1 MRRKVSG
8 LARQKPPGRIPPEL
22 EEFLSRE
29 TYSLLIKGAS
39 GSGKTIL
46 AMTILGR
53 FRASESMLYLATR
66 TSPHQLAKDYPWIG
80 EVAGLST
87 EPKRVASPQEG
98 AWETLVDARLD
109 EPGIVFE
116 RITNV
121 LMDKHAPTVVV
132 DSWEALSESMEDDAL
147 RTNIRVLQTWRER
160 AGARLIFV
168 GEDAANT
175 AIDSVVDGVVT
186 LSEQMFSGRRLREIF
201 LSKLHGVKIS
211 APSYYFS
218 LENGLFHSFAR
229 YSHAGFGFASRMPS
243 RGLPRSGGRRHHL
256 TTGFRAL
263 DEALEGGYP
272 SKSVCWI
279 EIDPRVDSEV
289 VVAFLSGTIREWA
302 SSGRSVVLQ
311 ESEGIDPYAVA
322 ELRASLGAGGSDKLR
337 VWGPAS
343 GRKGAKGERITELR
357 SSMGEADGPILS
369 IVDLDKFGQSG
380 EPIGPSALESL
391 TAFLG
396 ESAEFSILVSRS
408 KPDQRPISGLV
419 SAHIR
424 IVDINGTLFVTSE
437 KPWSELYAIVSERES
452 GKAAIRLE
460 RVV

>member
-8 LARQKPPGRIPPEL
+8 LARQDHPGHLPPEL

-29 TYSLLIKGAS
+29 TYSLLIKGGS

-53 FRASESMLYLATR
+53 FRASENLLYLATR

-80 EVAGLST
+80 KVAGLGA
-87 EPKRVASPQEG
+87 EPRRGVSPEEG
-98 AWETLVDARLD
+98 AREALVDARLD
-109 EPGIVFE
+109 EPGVVFE

-132 DSWEALSESMEDDAL
+132 DSWEALSDSMEGEAL

-186 LSEQMFSGRRLREIF
+186 LTEQMFSGRRLREIF

-211 APSYYFS
+211 KPSYYFS
-218 LENGLFHSFAR
+218 LENGLFHSFDR
-229 YSHAGFGFASRMPS
+229 YSNNDFGFASQAPGRDL
-243 RGLPRSGGRRHHL
+243 RRSGSRHHS
-256 TTGFRAL
+256 TGFRAL
-263 DEALEGGYP
+263 DEELEGGYP
-272 SKSVCWI
+272 SKSVSWI
-279 EIDPRVDSEV
+279 EMDPKVDSRV

-311 ESEGIDPYAVA
+311 KSEGIDPHAVA
-322 ELRASLGAGGSDKLR
+322 QLKASLGAGASDTLK
-337 VWGPAS
+337 VWGSAS
-343 GRKGAKGERITELR
+343 GRRGARAEGVNELR
-357 SSMGEADGPILS
+357 SEIGDSKGQTLS
-369 IVDLDKFGQSG
+369 IVDMDKLGQSG

-391 TAFLG
+391 TDFLRG
-396 ESAEFSILVSRS
+396 SAELSILVSRS
-408 KPDQRPISGLV
+408 RPSQYPISGFV
-419 SAHIR
+419 STHIR
-424 IVDINGTLFVTSE
+424 IVEINGTLFVMLE
-437 KPWSELYAIVSERES
+437 KPWSELYAMVPDLEPGGAGIQ
-452 GKAAIRLE
+452 LE

>member
-8 LARQKPPGRIPPEL
+8 LARQKHPGRLPAEL

-53 FRASESMLYLATR
+53 FRASENLLYLATR

-80 EVAGLST
+80 SVAGLST
-87 EPKRVASPQEG
+87 EPKGGAAPEEG

-132 DSWEALSESMEDDAL
+132 DSWEALSDSMEDEAL

-186 LSEQMFSGRRLREIF
+186 LSEQMFLGRRLREIF

-211 APSYYFS
+211 KPSYYFS
-218 LENGLFHSFAR
+218 LENGLFHSFDR
-229 YSHAGFGFASRMPS
+229 YNHNDFGFAGRTPGGDL
-243 RGLPRSGGRRHHL
+243 RRSGGRHHHG
-256 TTGFRAL
+256 TGFRAL
-263 DEALEGGYP
+263 DEALDGGYP
-272 SKSVCWI
+272 SKSVSWI
-279 EIDPRVDSEV
+279 EMDPKVDSRV
-289 VVAFLSGTIREWA
+289 VVAFLSGTIRKWA
-302 SSGRSVVLQ
+302 SSSGNVVLQ
-311 ESEGIDPYAVA
+311 QSEGIDPYAVA
-322 ELRASLGAGGSDKLR
+322 QLRASLGAGASDRLK
-337 VWGPAS
+337 VWGSAS
-343 GRKGAKGERITELR
+343 GRKGTKADVMTELR
-357 SSMGEADGPILS
+357 SKMAEAKEPTLS

-380 EPIGPSALESL
+380 EPMGPSALESL
-391 TAFLG
+391 TDFLRG
-396 ESAEFSILVSRS
+396 SAELSILVSRS
-408 KPDQRPISGLV
+408 KPGQNPISGLV

-424 IVDINGTLFVTSE
+424 IVDINGTLFVMLE
-437 KPWSELYAIVSERES
+437 KPWSELYAMVPERQS
-452 GKAAIRLE
+452 GDSGIQLE